1 MNTVSYIAKHIPVSE
16 KQITNTVKLL
26 DEGATVPFISRYR
39 KEMTGDLDE
48 VAIGEIV
55 KYKTAF
61 EALEKR
67 KESVLSTI
75 KEQGA
80 LTPEL
85 EKKIQTADTLTQ
97 VEDLY
102 LPYKKKRKTKATVA
116 KEQGL
121 EPLAKVILQQK
132 EEELLFVASQY
143 LNDTIPTEEE
153 ALQGARD
160 IIAEWINE
168 DEKVRNRL
176 RRLYQRKA
184 SIKSTVIKTK
194 KEDQE
199 AQKYQQYF
207 DWQEPLHKCPS
218 HRLLAILRA
227 ENEKVV
233 RVKIEVLED
242 DALDIIDGVMIKT
255 NVEACTDQMFLA
267 ISDAYKRLLTPAL
280 STEVLNQAKEK
291 ADDNAIKVFAQN
303 LKQLLLASPLGQK
316 RILAIDPGF
325 KSGCKVVCLD
335 EQGDLLHN
343 ENIYPHPP
351 QRDVTGGIK
360 KIKSLANAYKVEAIG
375 IGNGT
380 AARETEAF
388 IKKIPFDQS
397 MQVFMV
403 NESGASVY
411 SASKI
416 ARAEFPNYDVTVRG
430 AVSIGRRLA
439 DPLAELVKIDPK
451 AIGVGQ
457 YQHDVDQTKLKNEL
471 DTVVMSC
478 VNSVG
483 INVNTA
489 SVPLLSY
496 VSGIGEKLAENIVS
510 YRSENGALQSREE
523 LKKVPRLGGKA
534 FEQAAAFL
542 RITSPTHPLDNSAV
556 HPERYQLVSKMAKEA
571 GVPLAELIGNKPA
584 IAKIKLQNY
593 ITDEVGLP
601 TLNDIV
607 KELEKP
613 GVDPRKKAAVFE
625 FDPNV
630 KTIEDLKSGMKL
642 PGIVNNITNFG
653 CFVDIG
659 IKESGLIHISKLA
672 NEYISDV
679 NSVVQLNQHLMV
691 TVMDIDLQRK
701 RIQLSLID

>member
-1 MNTVSYIAKHIPVSE
+1 MNTVSYVAKHVPISD
-16 KQITNTVKLL
+16 KQITKTVTLL
-26 DEGATVPFISRYR
+26 DDGATIPFIARYR

-55 KYKTAF
+55 KYKAAF
-61 EALEKR
+61 EALQKR
-67 KESVLSTI
+67 KESVLTAI
-75 KEQGA
+75 KEQEA

-85 EKKIQTADTLTQ
+85 EKRIQAADTLTQ

-102 LPYKKKRKTKATVA
+102 LPYKKKRKTKASVA
-116 KEQGL
+116 REQGL
-121 EPLAKVILQQK
+121 EPLAQLIMRQK
-132 EEELLFVASQY
+132 EEEVLFVASKY
-143 LNDTIPTEEE
+143 LNDTIINEEL

-168 DEKVRNRL
+168 DEKIRNRL
-176 RRLYQRKA
+176 RRLYQRKS
-184 SIKSTVIKTK
+184 SIAATVVKTK
-194 KEDQE
+194 KDAEE

-207 DWQEPLHKCPS
+207 DWEEPLHKCPS

-227 ENEKVV
+227 EQEKIV
-233 RVKIEVLED
+233 RIKIAVPEG
-242 DALDIIDGVMIKT
+242 DALDIIDDVMIKT
-255 NVEACTDQMFLA
+255 NVEACTDHLFLA
-267 ISDAYKRLLTPAL
+267 ISDAYKRLLAPAI

-291 ADDNAIKVFAQN
+291 ADEDAIKVFAQN

-316 RILAIDPGF
+316 RILALDPGF

-351 QRDVTGGIK
+351 QREVTGGIK
-360 KIKSLANAYKVEAIG
+360 KIRSLVNAYKIEAIA

-388 IKKIPFDQS
+388 IKKIPFDNP

-403 NESGASVY
+403 NESGASIY

-439 DPLAELVKIDPK
+439 DPLAELVKIDAK
-451 AIGVGQ
+451 SIGVGQ
-457 YQHDVDQTKLKNEL
+457 YQHDVDQSKLKSEL
-471 DTVVMSC
+471 DRVVMSC

-496 VSGIGEKLAENIVS
+496 VSGIGEKLAENIVA

-534 FEQAAAFL
+534 YEQAAAFL
-542 RITSPTHPLDNSAV
+542 RITGPKNPLDNSAV
-556 HPERYQLVSKMAKEA
+556 HPERYKLVSKMAKDA
-571 GVPLAELIGNKPA
+571 GVPLHELIGNATA
-584 IAKIKLQNY
+584 IKKIKLQSY

-601 TLNDIV
+601 TLTDIL

-613 GVDPRKKAAVFE
+613 GVDPRKKVTVFE

-630 KTIEDLKSGMKL
+630 KTIADIRSGMKL

-659 IKESGLIHISKLA
+659 VKESGLIHISKLA
-672 NEYISDV
+672 SEYISDV
-679 NSVVQLNQHLMV
+679 NAVVQLHQHLMV
-691 TVMDIDLQRK
+691 TVLEVDLSRK

>member
-1 MNTVSYIAKHIPVSE
+1 MNTVSYIAKHLPVSE
-16 KQITNTVKLL
+16 KQIANTVSLL
-26 DEGATVPFISRYR
+26 DDGATIPFISRYR

-48 VAIGEIV
+48 VAVGEIV
-55 KYKTAF
+55 KYKLAF
-61 EALEKR
+61 ETLQKR
-67 KESVLSTI
+67 KESILVAI
-75 KEQGA
+75 KEQEA

-85 EKKIQTADTLTQ
+85 EKRIQSAETLTQ

-102 LPYKKKRKTKATVA
+102 LPYKKKRKTKASVA
-116 KEQGL
+116 REQGL
-121 EPLAKVILQQK
+121 EPLAKIIVQQK
-132 EEELLFVASQY
+132 EEEVLFVASKY
-143 LNDTIPTEEE
+143 INGVIENEEQ

-184 SIKSTVIKTK
+184 SITSSIIKTK
-194 KEDQE
+194 KDEEE

-207 DWQEPLHKCPS
+207 DWEEPLHKCPS

-227 ENEKVV
+227 ENEKIV
-233 RVKIEVLED
+233 RVKIAVPED
-242 DALDIIDGVMIKT
+242 DALDIIDDIMIKT
-255 NVEACTDQMFLA
+255 NVEACTDQVFLA
-267 ISDAYKRLLTPAL
+267 ISDAYKRLLTPAI

-316 RILAIDPGF
+316 RILALDPGF

-335 EQGDLLHN
+335 QQGDLLHN

-351 QRDVTGGIK
+351 QRDTTGAIK
-360 KIKSLANAYKVEAIG
+360 KIRSLVNAYKIEAIA

-388 IKKIPFDQS
+388 IKKIPFEGAI
-397 MQVFMV
+397 QVFMV
-403 NESGASVY
+403 NESGASIY

-416 ARAEFPNYDVTVRG
+416 ARAEFPDYDVTVRG

-451 AIGVGQ
+451 SIGVGQ

-478 VNSVG
+478 VNSIG

-496 VSGIGEKLAENIVS
+496 VSGIGEKLAENIVA
-510 YRSENGALQSREE
+510 YRSENGALQSRDE
-523 LKKVPRLGGKA
+523 LKKVPRLGSKA
-534 FEQAAAFL
+534 YEQAAAFL
-542 RITSPTHPLDNSAV
+542 RITSPKNPLDNSAV
-556 HPERYQLVSKMAKEA
+556 HPERYQLVSRMAKDA
-571 GVPLAELIGNKPA
+571 GVPLSELIGNKEA
-584 IAKIKLQNY
+584 IKKIKIQTY
-593 ITDEVGLP
+593 ITENVGLP
-601 TLNDIV
+601 TLTDII

-613 GVDPRKKAAVFE
+613 GVDPRKKATVFE

-630 KTIEDLKSGMKL
+630 KTIEDIKSGMKL

-659 IKESGLIHISKLA
+659 VKESGLIHISKLA
-672 NEYISDV
+672 KEYISDV
-679 NSVVQLNQHLMV
+679 NAVVQLHQHLMV
-691 TVMDIDLQRK
+691 TVIDVDLARK

>member
-1 MNTVSYIAKHIPVSE
+1 MNVISYIAKHVPVSE
-16 KQITNTVKLL
+16 KQINNTVKLL
-26 DEGATVPFISRYR
+26 EEGATIPFISRYR

-55 KYKTAF
+55 KFKAAF

-67 KESVLSTI
+67 KESVLSAI
-75 KEQGA
+75 KEQDA
-80 LTPEL
+80 LTSDL
-85 EKKIQTADTLTQ
+85 EQKILKAETLTE

-102 LPYKKKRKTKATVA
+102 LPYKKKKKTKATVA
-116 KEQGL
+116 KELGL
-121 EPLAKVILQQK
+121 EPLAKVIFAQK
-132 EEELLFVASQY
+132 EEEIGYVASQY
-143 LNDTIPTEEE
+143 INDKVANEEE

-168 DEKVRNRL
+168 DQQVRNRL

-184 SIKSTVIKTK
+184 TVSSTVIKTK
-194 KEDQE
+194 KDAEE

-207 DWQEPLHKCPS
+207 EWSEPLHKCPS

-227 ENEKVV
+227 ENEKII
-233 RVKIEVLED
+233 RLKIEVPED
-242 DALDIIDGVMIKT
+242 DALDIIDDVMIKS
-255 NVEACTDQMFLA
+255 NVESCTDHVFLA
-267 ISDAYKRLLTPAL
+267 ISDAYKRLLDPAL
-280 STEVLNQAKEK
+280 SNEVLNEAKEK
-291 ADDNAIKVFAQN
+291 ADDAAIQVFADN
-303 LKQLLLASPLGQK
+303 LKQLLLASPLGEK
-316 RILAIDPGF
+316 RILALDPGF
-325 KSGCKVVCLD
+325 KSGCKLVCLS

-351 QRDVTGGIK
+351 QREVTNAIK
-360 KIKSLANAYKVEAIG
+360 KVKSLVNAYKIEAIA

-380 AARETEAF
+380 AARETEFF
-388 IKKIPFDQS
+388 IKKIPFDRDL
-397 MQVFMV
+397 QVFMV

-451 AIGVGQ
+451 SIGVGQ
-457 YQHDVDQTKLKNEL
+457 YQHDVDQSKLKQEL

-496 VSGIGEKLAENIVS
+496 VSGIGEKLAENIVTF
-510 YRSENGALQSREE
+510 RSENGPLKSREE

-542 RITSPTHPLDNSAV
+542 RITEPENPLDNSAV
-556 HPERYQLVSKMAKEA
+556 HPERYKLVAKMAKDS
-571 GVPLAELIGNKPA
+571 GVALKELIGNKKA
-584 IAKIKLQNY
+584 ISEIKIQNY
-593 ITDEVGLP
+593 INDEVGLP
-601 TLNDIV
+601 TLKDILQ
-607 KELEKP
+607 ELQKP
-613 GVDPRKKAAVFE
+613 GVDPRTRASVFE
-625 FDPNV
+625 FDPNI

-642 PGIVNNITNFG
+642 PGLVNNITNFG

-672 NEYISDV
+672 NEFISDV
-679 NSVVQLNQHLMV
+679 NAVVKLNQQLMV
-691 TVMDIDLQRK
+691 TVVDVDLSRK

>member
-1 MNTVSYIAKHIPVSE
+1 MNTVSFIAKHIPVSE
-16 KQITNTVKLL
+16 KQIAKTVALL
-26 DEGATVPFISRYR
+26 EDGATIPFISRYR
-39 KEMTGDLDE
+39 KEVTGDLDE
-48 VAIGEIV
+48 IAIGEIV
-55 KYKTAF
+55 KYKTTF

-75 KEQGA
+75 REQEA

-85 EKKIQTADTLTQ
+85 ERKILAAETLTQ

-116 KEQGL
+116 KELGL
-121 EPLAKVILQQK
+121 EPLAKVILKQQ
-132 EEELLFVASQY
+132 EEEILYVASQY
-143 LNDTIPTEEE
+143 LIDAVKNEEM

-168 DEKVRNRL
+168 NEKVRNRL

-184 SIKSTVIKTK
+184 SISSTVIKAK
-194 KEDQE
+194 KEEEE

-207 DWQEPLHKCPS
+207 EWEEPLHKCPS

-227 ENEKVV
+227 ENEKIV
-233 RVKIEVLED
+233 RVKITVTED
-242 DALDIIDGVMIKT
+242 EALDIIDGVMIKT
-255 NVEACTDQMFLA
+255 NVEACTDHMFLA
-267 ISDAYKRLLTPAL
+267 ISDAYKRLLAPAIA
-280 STEVLNQAKEK
+280 TEVLNQAKEK

-316 RILAIDPGF
+316 RILALDPGF

-351 QRDVTGGIK
+351 QRETTSAIK
-360 KIKSLANAYKVEAIG
+360 KIRSLVNAYKIEAIG

-388 IKKIPFDQS
+388 IKKIPFES
-397 MQVFMV
+397 TIQVFMV

-457 YQHDVDQTKLKNEL
+457 YQHDVDQSKLKSEL

-496 VSGIGEKLAENIVS
+496 VSGIGEKLAENIVAF
-510 YRSENGALQSREE
+510 RSENGALTSRED

-542 RITSPTHPLDNSAV
+542 RITNPQHPLDNSAV
-556 HPERYQLVSKMAKEA
+556 HPERYKLVSKMAKDA
-571 GVPLAELIGNKPA
+571 GVPLGELIGNKTA
-584 IAKIKLQNY
+584 ISKIKLQSY
-593 ITDEVGLP
+593 ISEEVGLP
-601 TLNDIV
+601 TLTDIV

-613 GVDPRKKAAVFE
+613 GVDPRKKVTVFE

-630 KTIEDLKSGMKL
+630 KTIDDVKSGMKL

-679 NSVVQLNQHLMV
+679 NAVVQLHQHLMV
-691 TVMDIDLQRK
+691 TVIDVDLQRK